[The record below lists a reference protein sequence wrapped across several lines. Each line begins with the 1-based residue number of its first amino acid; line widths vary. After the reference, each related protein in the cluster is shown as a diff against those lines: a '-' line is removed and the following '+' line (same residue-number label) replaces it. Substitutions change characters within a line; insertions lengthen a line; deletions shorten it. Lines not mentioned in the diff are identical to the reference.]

1 MTHYVTSQ
9 ETTEFAASRE
19 ISDEIAQ
26 AILELAAGD
35 ADRAQ
40 EIWENGDE
48 ADHVIA
54 RAWELADAETDTL
67 HWGEEIERPAA

>member
-9 ETTEFAASRE
+9 EITEFASSRE

-26 AILELAAGD
+26 AILEMSAGD

-48 ADHVIA
+48 ADQVVA
-54 RAWELADAETDTL
+54 RAWQLADAETDTL
-67 HWGEEIERPAA
+67 YWGDPIERP